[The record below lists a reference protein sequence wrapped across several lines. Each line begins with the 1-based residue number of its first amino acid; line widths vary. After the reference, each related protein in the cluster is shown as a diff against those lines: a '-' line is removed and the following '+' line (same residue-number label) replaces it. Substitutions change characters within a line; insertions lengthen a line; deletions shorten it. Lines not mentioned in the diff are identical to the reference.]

1 MISNDLLY
9 AVRALRKSPV
19 FTLTAVLTISLGI
32 AACTAVFSVT
42 HAVLLRPLPYKNP
55 GRLVLACGE
64 MRRRNVTDLPFSD
77 PDFLDLRN
85 GAKASFQDFAAVWTG
100 DAIFPREDGSLEE
113 IRYASVTPNFFRL
126 LGGRIAIGRDFIE
139 ADGRPQTPG
148 DNRARGSDSSQRLP
162 TIAILSYDYWQRR
175 YGRSTTILGHG
186 MFNRGSGGPQI
197 VGVLAPGFELLFPPS
212 LNVERLPD
220 IWLAARLNYDNAQR
234 KTFTHRVI
242 GRLKDGVSL
251 ASARRETEG
260 VAAGLRK
267 NFSLWN
273 TSDFHIRLESMS
285 EYLVAQ
291 VEPAIL
297 ALMGAAVFLLLIAC
311 ANVANLLLVRASLRE
326 RELAVRAALGGGR
339 WRLIRQV
346 LAEALVLAGFA
357 TLLGLGLAWAGIH
370 ELLAIAPAN
379 VPRMDS
385 VAIDP
390 TVIAFTGLA
399 GLLAAGIFGVIPAL
413 RASRPDLMNV
423 LRASG
428 RATGMGS
435 GRLLRSGAVVAEIA
449 LSFVLLIGSGLMLRS
464 FVALQHINPGFES
477 SGLLTFELLAPRLPT
492 AQQRGAFMREIQE
505 RLRSIPGVESVTAA
519 SPFPLADEFYPIRW
533 GTAQALAD
541 ASKFQAVDSQQVLPG
556 YFETLHTP
564 LLAGRTFTDADN
576 APDRN
581 IVVVD
586 QLLAAKAFPHES
598 AVGKRI
604 LIRIRTPEPE
614 WVEVIGVV
622 AHQRDS
628 SLAEL
633 GREQIY
639 FTDGFLGHDAATRW
653 AVRTAGNP
661 ASYARAVR
669 EAVRKLGRQLVIT
682 EAQPM
687 DAVVERAQ
695 AATRFSLLLI
705 GVFASIAATLAAVGI
720 YGVLSTA
727 VRQRTAEI
735 GVRMA
740 LGAAPGSIFRLV
752 VGHGLSLTAMGIAA
766 GVVAA
771 LGLTRA
777 LASLLVGV
785 KSTDPATFIVMIG
798 FFLIIASLAACLP
811 ARRAAGLDPATALR
825 EE

>member
-1 MISNDLLY
+1 MILNDLLY
-9 AVRALRKSPV
+9 AIRALRKSPA
-19 FTLTAVLTISLGI
+19 FTLTAVVTISLGI
-32 AACTAVFSVT
+32 AACTAVFSVA

-55 GRLVLACGE
+55 DRLVLACGE
-64 MRRRNVTDLPFSD
+64 MRRRNVTDLPFSNA
-77 PDFLDLRN
+77 DFLDLRN

-100 DAIFPREDGSLEE
+100 VGLFPTQDGSLEQ
-113 IRYASVTPNFFRL
+113 IHYASVTPNFFRL
-126 LGGRIAIGRDFIE
+126 LGGKIALGRDFIE
-139 ADGRPQTPG
+139 ADGRPQTPQQ
-148 DNRARGSDSSQRLP
+148 NTARGPEPSKRLP

-175 YGRSTTILGHG
+175 YGGSTAILGHG
-186 MFNRGSGGPQI
+186 MFNGGSGGPQV
-197 VGVLAPGFELLFPPS
+197 VGVLAPRFELLFPPN
-212 LNVERLPD
+212 LDVERLPD

-251 ASARRETEG
+251 ASARREAEG
-260 VAAGLRK
+260 VAAELRK
-267 NFSLWN
+267 SFSLWN
-273 TSDFHIRLESMS
+273 TSDFHIRLEPMGA
-285 EYLVAQ
+285 YLVAQ

-297 ALMGAAVFLLLIAC
+297 ALMGAAAFLLLIAC

-339 WRLIRQV
+339 WRLIRQM
-346 LAEALVLAGFA
+346 LAEALVLAGLG
-357 TLLGLGLAWAGIH
+357 TLVGFGLAWAGIH
-370 ELLAIAPAN
+370 ALVAIAPAN
-379 VPRMDS
+379 VPRINS
-385 VAIDP
+385 VSIDQA
-390 TVIAFTGLA
+390 VIAFTGLA
-399 GLLAAGIFGVIPAL
+399 GLLAAAIFGVIPAL
-413 RASRPDLMNV
+413 RASRPDLMNM

-428 RATGMGS
+428 RNSGLGG

-477 SGLLTFELLAPRLPT
+477 SGLLTFQLLAPRLP
-492 AQQRGAFMREIQE
+492 APQQRVAFMRQIQE
-505 RLRSIPGVESVTAA
+505 RLRSIPGVESVTAS

-533 GTAQALAD
+533 GTEQALAD
-541 ASKFQAVDSQQVLPG
+541 ASKFQAVDFQNVLPG
-556 YFETLHTP
+556 YFETLHIP
-564 LLAGRTFTDADN
+564 LLAGRTFTEADN
-576 APDRN
+576 APERN
-581 IVVVD
+581 VVVVD
-586 QLLAAKAFPHES
+586 EFLAAKAFPHQS

-633 GREQIY
+633 GREQVY
-639 FTDGFLGHDAATRW
+639 FTDGFLGHGAAARW
-653 AVRTAGNP
+653 AIRTAGNP
-661 ASYARAVR
+661 ASYAGAVR
-669 EAVRKLGRQLVIT
+669 AAIRNLGRQIVIT
-682 EAQPM
+682 EVEPM
-687 DAVVERAQ
+687 DALVERAQ
-695 AATRFSLLLI
+695 AATRFSFLLI

-740 LGAAPGSIFRLV
+740 LGAAPGSIFSLV
-752 VGHGLSLTAMGIAA
+752 IGHGLSLTAMGIAV

-771 LGLTRA
+771 LGLTRS

-785 KSTDPATFIVMIG
+785 KSTDPATFIVMIA
-798 FFLIIASLAACLP
+798 FFFIIASFAAWLP
-811 ARRAAGLDPATALR
+811 AHRAAGLDPAAALR